1 MLGFGFHNRYKRID
15 VETYNL
21 CDAVQQK
28 IYPSACRD
36 QIWNGIMKSEIVC
49 KKGTKTLK
57 MKPSFKKFYDIQY
70 TPLKKDIL
78 DELLKCG
85 FVIITFDEIPVYKK
99 GKLSKEIVPLVVK
112 GRLGIDYDVIVYSD
126 PKVIGSTTLQFY
138 RLIDKEG
145 NIIPPT
151 PDPNV
156 LVFTGIEG
164 IPNANGKLTSPAS
177 KIIKD
182 VMDITQL
189 NYYRLSAEFI
199 RSNPIIFTETTEQ
212 SEGALKEGDFSL
224 TYGDATDVARST
236 YAKTMKNTVEIEQV
250 YSRNATIM
258 RNQNEN
264 LKQLQSN
271 YGVNEQLLYENQ
283 SRFHYNNLYPLPMNH
298 KLVKQQLPDSF
309 AHWDIAMRTFETNI
323 SNAYGVPRSIMVNDS
338 TRTGGESAIDTVT
351 KTFEQTISRYKK
363 AIALILSQLY
373 DIIYGDMD
381 DAQLILYEYLNK
393 NMGFNVSENAMI
405 PGTYLFS
412 MNNIMSMIQQ
422 TIAAK
427 QMMTKNGGGGDGD
440 DKHKKKKDDNDDDH
454 PMIMSKEDSINLFK
468 MGAKFLIESVYSKTN
483 VNNRL
488 MTRQYGDSNSPN
500 EEDDDPYR
508 TKEKR
513 KFPGPAFYD
522 TLNTKT
528 TSNNNNQQYNKEL
541 NILDDAIILDR
552 FRNNNDSNSDSD
564 SDSNDDDDDSD
575 SDDNNEDNMNIL
587 MDIALI
593 NNPDEFNN
601 RLTEEKKEQHKNN
614 KKNKRTTEYN
624 FDKLDQFK
632 FSKDLISNSSG
643 KDREKITIEFTNTPI
658 ATPENYLTLW
668 SLGILPWNDFAEYMV
683 KSAGINPA
691 DINIPTKDLW
701 DVQSKLD
708 FFSKN
713 NASALTKLGVTQD
726 ILFPKLT
733 SPSFQAATTDK
744 PKPGEGP
751 KSSGGGGGKSKSS
764 SSSSSKTSSSAKKPK
779 EKKKKSSE
787 SSTTT
792 TSSTSNE
799 SSKEPK
805 KKKQKK

>member
-1 MLGFGFHNRYKRID
+1 
-15 VETYNL
+15 
-21 CDAVQQK
+21 
-28 IYPSACRD
+28 
-36 QIWNGIMKSEIVC
+36 
-49 KKGTKTLK
+49 
-57 MKPSFKKFYDIQY
+57 
-70 TPLKKDIL
+70 
-78 DELLKCG
+78 
-85 FVIITFDEIPVYKK
+85 
-99 GKLSKEIVPLVVK
+99 
-112 GRLGIDYDVIVYSD
+112 
-126 PKVIGSTTLQFY
+126 
-138 RLIDKEG
+138 
-145 NIIPPT
+145 
-151 PDPNV
+151 
-156 LVFTGIEG
+156 
-164 IPNANGKLTSPAS
+164 
-177 KIIKD
+177 
-182 VMDITQL
+182 
-189 NYYRLSAEFI
+189 
-199 RSNPIIFTETTEQ
+199 
-212 SEGALKEGDFSL
+212 
-224 TYGDATDVARST
+224 
-236 YAKTMKNTVEIEQV
+236 
-250 YSRNATIM
+250 
-258 RNQNEN
+258 
-264 LKQLQSN
+264 
-271 YGVNEQLLYENQ
+271 
-283 SRFHYNNLYPLPMNH
+283 
-298 KLVKQQLPDSF
+298 
-309 AHWDIAMRTFETNI
+309 
-323 SNAYGVPRSIMVNDS
+323 
-338 TRTGGESAIDTVT
+338 
-351 KTFEQTISRYKK
+351 
-363 AIALILSQLY
+363 
-373 DIIYGDMD
+373 
-381 DAQLILYEYLNK
+381 
-393 NMGFNVSENAMI
+393 
-405 PGTYLFS
+405 
-412 MNNIMSMIQQ
+412 
-422 TIAAK
+422 
-427 QMMTKNGGGGDGD
+427 
-440 DKHKKKKDDNDDDH
+440 
-454 PMIMSKEDSINLFK
+454 
-468 MGAKFLIESVYSKTN
+468 
-483 VNNRL
+483 
-488 MTRQYGDSNSPN
+488 MTRQYGDSSNSPN
-500 EEDDDPYR
+500 EDDDPYR

-564 SDSNDDDDDSD
+564 SDSNDDDDSD

-708 FFSKN
+708 FFAKN

-751 KSSGGGGGKSKSS
+751 KSSGGGGGGKSKSS